1 MKGKNYG
8 NWSEN
13 EIAEAL
19 KIQTNQKNGK
29 LKLNS
34 IDFLSLVKNNF

>member
-13 EIAEAL
+13 KIAKAL
-19 KIQTNQKNGK
+19 KIIIQTNENVES
-29 LKLNS
+29 L
-34 IDFLSLVKNNF
+34 IDFLSLVENNF